1 MMYNYAQLFTTGDEA
16 VKARAVKFLRSL
28 LVDMDA
34 GMLMFVAQQLLIL
47 EGKIH

>member
-1 MMYNYAQLFTTGDEA
+1 MYYYALFFSTVVVA
-16 VKARAVKFLRSL
+16 LKARAVKFLRSL